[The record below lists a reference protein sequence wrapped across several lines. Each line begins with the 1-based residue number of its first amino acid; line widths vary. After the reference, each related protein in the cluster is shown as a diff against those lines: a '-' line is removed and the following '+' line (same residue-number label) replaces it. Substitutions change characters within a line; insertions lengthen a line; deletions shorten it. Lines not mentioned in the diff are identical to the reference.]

1 MVLGVL
7 FGSIE
12 FDGSMVWEWDQET
25 CTMLNNLGY
34 ISLQWFCIE
43 TTVLQAYNGSQAAWV
58 LWVYTSEQI
67 DERHF
72 ARAIYIQF
80 PKKA

>member
-43 TTVLQAYNGSQAAWV
+43 TTGLHAYNGSQAKQQRSY
-58 LWVYTSEQI
+58 LHSNKGSTS
-67 DERHF
+67 
-72 ARAIYIQF
+72 
-80 PKKA
+80 